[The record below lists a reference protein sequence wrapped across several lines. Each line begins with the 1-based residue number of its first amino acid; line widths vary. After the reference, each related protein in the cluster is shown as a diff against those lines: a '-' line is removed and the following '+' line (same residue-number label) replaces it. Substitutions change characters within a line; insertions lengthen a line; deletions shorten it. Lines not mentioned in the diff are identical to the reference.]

1 MEGPSEPV
9 GGDQNDQTVQPS
21 AEDIRREQR
30 RQRDNKRKEREQQ
43 EIEGTQR
50 ELKKWKA
57 DYAKLEKNHAY
68 LRGKLEQ
75 LEHDVEQTRET
86 RRRLEQI
93 VEQQNILIN
102 MLQILIGMTP
112 RNTFGTG
119 EAGLQVHNPP
129 VYQSGT
135 TMGSGG
141 STMQVSSGLRQSP
154 VPQRWAHGNNDE
166 QPASGGLFVSLHD
179 LNSTYP
185 PRTAMASGSSPRPG
199 SPVAQGGAHENNSE
213 QPGSTYGD
221 QFCNFNGC
229 SSNDG

>member
-21 AEDIRREQR
+21 AEEIRKEKR
-30 RQRDNKRKEREQQ
+30 RRRDNNRKEREQG
-43 EIEGTQR
+43 EIEATQR
-50 ELKKWKA
+50 ELEKLKA
-57 DYAKLEKNHAY
+57 NYAELEKNHAY

-75 LEHDVEQTRET
+75 LEHDVEQTRDT
-86 RRRLEQI
+86 HRRLEQI
-93 VEQQNILIN
+93 VEQQNIMMN

-119 EAGLQVHNPP
+119 EAGLQVHHPP

-135 TMGSGG
+135 TLGSGG
-141 STMQVSSGLRQSP
+141 STVQVSSELRQSL
-154 VPQRWAHGNNDE
+154 VPQGWAHPSLTYGDD
-166 QPASGGLFVSLHD
+166 LFVSLND
-179 LNSTYP
+179 LNNTYP

-199 SPVAQGGAHENNSE
+199 SPIAQGWAHENNSE
-213 QPGSTYGD
+213 QPGLTYGD